1 MRKTIKGMMRAI
13 RKKWPSSARKKRRKS
28 AQLPAGAPDTELT
41 RLLCTSPRALIDPS
55 KRLIVLFSPK
65 SACTNV
71 VIWFF
76 HQLGHAAAAQ
86 DYDRW
91 PHKYRGN
98 VYYKSALY
106 RRAFQH
112 DLSRYSVLRVVR
124 DPYDRAVSSF
134 RHVHRNGS
142 ADHLIAQVLGRR
154 DIATSGLSFSE
165 FLDFLETCD
174 LAKCDGHYRL
184 QRHPVEDRLPT
195 RYLINASTE
204 DLYTRLNEVEADLGI
219 AITDFDKLEWLHSVN
234 RTHSHVAAPF
244 DAANTYT
251 HRFDRTTARSG
262 AWPRYDTFLTTEARE
277 RIARLYAVDIEA
289 YGSGPTRVRTGR
301 SAPSPLL
308 DVAGPSSVFPV

>member
-1 MRKTIKGMMRAI
+1 MRRTVKGVIRAI
-13 RKKWPSSARKKRRKS
+13 RKKWPSSNKKGRRLP
-28 AQLPAGAPDTELT
+28 ALPAGAPDTELT
-41 RLLCTSPRALIDPS
+41 RLLCANPRPLIDPS
-55 KRLIVLFSPK
+55 KRIIVLFSPK
-65 SACTNV
+65 SACSNV

-86 DYDRW
+86 DYDQW

-106 RRAFQH
+106 RRAFQQ
-112 DLSRYSVLRVVR
+112 DLSRYSVLRVIR
-124 DPYDRAVSSF
+124 DPYERAVSSF

-142 ADHLIAQVLGRR
+142 ADHLITRALGRS

-184 QRHPVEDRLPT
+184 QRHPLEDRLPT

-204 DLYTRLNEVEADLGI
+204 DLYSRLNEVEADLGNP
-219 AITDFDKLEWLHSVN
+219 ITDFSKLEWLHRIN

-251 HRFDRTTARSG
+251 HRFDRAAARSG
-262 AWPRYDTFLTTEARE
+262 SWPGYDAFLTTEARE
-277 RIARLYAVDIEA
+277 RLARLYAADIRA
-289 YGSGPTRVRTGR
+289 YGTTPLRVRADR
-301 SAPSPLL
+301 AAPSGAL
-308 DVAGPSSVFPV
+308 DAARSSAAFSV

>member
-1 MRKTIKGMMRAI
+1 M
-13 RKKWPSSARKKRRKS
+13 
-28 AQLPAGAPDTELT
+28 
-41 RLLCTSPRALIDPS
+41 
-55 KRLIVLFSPK
+55 IVLFSPK

-112 DLSRYSVLRVVR
+112 DLSRYFVLRVIR
-124 DPYDRAVSSF
+124 DPFERAVSSF

-142 ADHLIAQVLGRR
+142 ADHLIAQALGRR

-184 QRHPVEDRLPT
+184 QRHPVEDRLPI
-195 RYLINASTE
+195 RYLINASAE
-204 DLYTRLNEVEADLGI
+204 DLFARLNEVEADLGI
-219 AITDFDKLEWLHSVN
+219 AITDFNKLEWLNNVD

-251 HRFDRTTARSG
+251 HRFDRATARSG
-262 AWPRYDTFLTTEARE
+262 SWPSYDAFLTTEARE
-277 RIARLYAVDIEA
+277 RIARLYAVDIRA
-289 YGSGPTRVRTGR
+289 YGTAPTRVRAGR
-301 SAPSPLL
+301 SAPSALF
-308 DVAGPSSVFPV
+308 DAAGPSSAFPV